1 MRQNLLQ
8 ANEHE
13 TAPCVLHVRS
23 RQRAWLT
30 PSPTRF
36 MASYT
41 VKGDESRRQLDIQG
55 VSAGKLYLI
64 NGVVKHG
71 WKQRGEV
78 LKQKSLC
85 CGNDST

>member
-8 ANEHE
+8 ADKRE

-23 RQRAWLT
+23 RQGAWLIH
-30 PSPTRF
+30 SSTRF

-41 VKGDESRRQLDIQG
+41 VKGDESRKQLEIQG
-55 VSAGKLYLI
+55 VSAGELYLI

-71 WKQRGEV
+71 WKQRGEA
-78 LKQKSLC
+78 LKQQLPLLWK
-85 CGNDST
+85 